1 MKIRKYQ
8 EKDKKNLQYICIATA
23 KPTNSE
29 KQKELLTTLYNDYFT
44 ECESENVFVA
54 ANDDDDAIGYILCST
69 DFKKYRKT
77 MKKDYMP
84 KVWKLNKSK
93 WLLTQLEFI
102 IETHYAKR
110 FPAFLHIDILDGY
123 QRQGL
128 GHKLMDAL
136 MSHLREKGVPSVMLG
151 VSADNEKGINFY
163 KKYGFYEV
171 IRGMGI
177 CKMAYDVP
185 QQQGEGTQSV

>member
-23 KPTNSE
+23 KPTKSE

-44 ECESENVFVA
+44 ECESENIFVA
-54 ANDDDDAIGYILCST
+54 ANGDDDAIGYILCST
-69 DFKKYRKT
+69 DYKKFRTT
-77 MKKDYMP
+77 MKKHYMP
-84 KVWKLNKSK
+84 KVWKLSKWK

-102 IETHYAKR
+102 LDTHYSKKY
-110 FPAFLHIDILDGY
+110 PAFLHIDILDGY

-136 MSHLREKGVPSVMLG
+136 ISHLRELGVPAVMLG
-151 VSADNEKGINFY
+151 VGADNEKGINFY

-171 IRGMGI
+171 IRGAGL
-177 CKMAYDVP
+177 CKMAYDVLPKPTENP
-185 QQQGEGTQSV
+185 Q